1 MFHGSLKIHFK
12 SYTKIYQAQFWA
24 IQAYLEMN
32 EVSKE
37 LAFARVNCTTI
48 RDLNWRKK
56 IHCRGS
62 PHSCVVYDTG

>member
-1 MFHGSLKIHFK
+1 MFIESLKIHFK
-12 SYTKIYQAQFWA
+12 SYTKIYQTQFWP
-24 IQAYLEMN
+24 IQAYLERN
-32 EVSKE
+32 LDSKE
-37 LAFARVNCTTI
+37 LDFARVHCTTI